1 MTLLNRS
8 QTVVQRMWKMMTV
21 LQPAYVLKIIVM
33 DTRVMR
39 KRELIET
46 DLQQED
52 HRELLL
58 DDLQGLN
65 QQQDANHSTN

>member
-21 LQPAYVLKIIVM
+21 SQPAYVLKIIVM

-46 DLQQED
+46 DLQQDD